1 MTITTDV
8 PGTVTG
14 NTATPWAVPT
24 WTSGPGRPRR
34 LFFTPANLTRFNTNW
49 SNPYCAPVL
58 TACINFQSLST
69 NAGIVQALYYLHTG
83 TGSYATAAYN
93 AVITVGFSANGY
105 GLFGF
110 GAHPGAFVLD
120 WCYDALTA
128 AQRANL
134 ITLLDGLVTQFE
146 SAVNGFQINNSFHE
160 HYKGLNDAWLIG
172 AIALQGEAGTTDRG
186 VKIRNASQNWLN
198 MFNEIFQDGVHCT
211 YQYQE
216 GYWFYYPILYEIAT
230 GQTLTDITFQ
240 KRRIE
245 MICAQMSGDGVGQH
259 PFDGD
264 QIEGPEGLLSSGSN
278 GVGTSGLRLI
288 IPQWLGYTM
297 GKYYAGRAGYF
308 NQVWQWL
315 GDWCNPTQGTG
326 QSPVIQGWS
335 YQQDSPG
342 WLGMMFY
349 DATIPKTAPE
359 SAGFPLNRSGSY
371 YRSASFRSAWT
382 AWNSSNIDV
391 KAWYLCRPTQAHS
404 AAVASGHVAVYRGKD
419 DLLPR
424 GGTYID
430 EGGTG
435 HGINMEEGW
444 LGQSYTRNTITFVPF
459 GSAAPDQQNA
469 GGIGAGTGQSPFSST
484 QSHNSL
490 TRLNA
495 TTDLTQ
501 FPYASLYDRTIH
513 YRNGEFT
520 LVDLPSS
527 GSGTYG
533 MVWSDITECWEYT
546 TTTGVVGAAPK
557 IQSCTRKIV
566 CIPGASPGQMQILIR
581 DQFAFV
587 PNAIQAIKWGW
598 FCRQQP
604 SVVSAYDPIQLL
616 GSTDPSVGG
625 MTFYGNPFTSAQIP
639 FTVESPWNTPI
650 LSTAVYTGITW
661 PASTG
666 FNYVTAWDDFSPGLY
681 TASATDP
688 TVTVT
693 YPSSWGNPGPTV
705 DVQMPAATFVGSI
718 STTTLTVSSVS
729 SGTVQIGMIV
739 LSSTN
744 SVTAG
749 TRILGQLTG
758 STGGTGTYT
767 VDTSQTRGSGTM
779 VFGVTGAV
787 GTDGEI
793 LVMNGAVCHNFW
805 VFTRTGLTT
814 GTADAYAYSNVLSDT
829 GWGVLSPF
837 HGQGINAAGSSE
849 LGGLLRQAVSDTGH
863 IPYALQLRVD
873 VAQNKTGFV
882 APAINGDGAAGTG
895 ITQTGQRLAI
905 TKGTGMPA
913 GLSALGQ
920 IIFTTLQNYGC
931 YVIDST
937 GGTYGFRA
945 NPLEYDAATL
955 TALDADCAAIIR
967 LLKRVT

>member
-1 MTITTDV
+1 MTVTTDV
-8 PGTVTG
+8 PGTVPG
-14 NTATPWAVPT
+14 NTATPWTIPAWV
-24 WTSGPGRPRR
+24 SGPGRPRR
-34 LFFTPANLTRFNTNW
+34 IFFTPANLTRFNTNW

-58 TACINFQSLST
+58 SANINFQSGNSN
-69 NAGIVQALYYLHTG
+69 NAIVYALYYLHTS
-83 TGSYATAAYN
+83 TGSYATTAYN
-93 AVITVGFSANGY
+93 LAITIGFQAQGY

-110 GAHPGAFVLD
+110 GAHPASFVLD

-134 ITLLDGLVTQFE
+134 IALLDPLVTQFE
-146 SAVNGFQINNSFHE
+146 TAAQGFANNNSFHE
-160 HYKGLNDAWLIG
+160 HYKGNNDAWLIG
-172 AIALQGEAGTTDRG
+172 AIALQGEAGATDRSI
-186 VKIRNASQNWLN
+186 KIRNASQNWLN
-198 MFNEIFQDGVHCT
+198 MINEVFQDGVHT
-211 YQYQE
+211 AYQYQE

-245 MICAQMSGDGVGQH
+245 MICRQMSGDGAGMH

-264 QIEGPEGLLSSGSN
+264 QIEGAEGQLSPGAN
-278 GVGTSGLRLI
+278 GVGSSTLRLI
-288 IPQWLGYTM
+288 TPQWLAYMM
-297 GKYYAGRAGYF
+297 GAYYAGRAGFF

-315 GDWCNPTQGTG
+315 GDYVNPQQGTG
-326 QSPVIQGWS
+326 QGSIVFGWS
-335 YQQDSPG
+335 YQQDTPS

-349 DATIPKTAPE
+349 DSTIPKTAPE
-359 SAGFPLNRSGSY
+359 AAGFPLNRSGAY
-371 YRSASFRSAWT
+371 YRSATFRT
-382 AWNSSNIDV
+382 AWNAWSSSNVDV
-391 KAWYLCRPTQAHS
+391 TAFYQCRPAQAHW
-404 AAVASGHVAVYRGKD
+404 AANSSGAVGVYRGKD

-444 LGQSYTRNTITFVPF
+444 LGQSYTRGTITFMPF
-459 GSAAPDQQNA
+459 GSSTPDAQSQ
-469 GGIGAGTGQSPFSST
+469 GGLTGGGGQGPPGSF
-484 QSHNSL
+484 QSHTSG
-490 TRLNA
+490 TRLNSA
-495 TTDLTQ
+495 TDLAQ
-501 FPYASLYDRTIH
+501 FPYASLYDKTIH

-520 LVDLPSS
+520 LTDLPSS
-527 GSGTYG
+527 GSGSYG

-546 TTTGVVGAAPK
+546 TTTGVVPGPPK
-557 IQSCTRKIV
+557 ITSCTRKIV

-581 DQFAFV
+581 DQFAFAT
-587 PNAIQAIKWGW
+587 NAIQAIKWGW
-598 FCRQQP
+598 FCRQLP
-604 SVVSAYDPIQLL
+604 SVVSSYTPIVLA
-616 GSTDPSVGG
+616 GSATDSTIGG
-625 MTFYGNPFTSAQIP
+625 MAFYGVPFTSAQIP
-639 FTVESPWNTPI
+639 FTAASPWNTLVP
-650 LSTAVYTGITW
+650 STAVYTSITW

-666 FNYVTAWDDFSPGLY
+666 FNYVTAWDDFSPGVYVANL
-681 TASATDP
+681 ATDP
-688 TVTVT
+688 VVTVT

-705 DVQMPAATFVGSI
+705 QVQLG
-718 STTTLTVSSVS
+718 
-729 SGTVQIGMIV
+729 
-739 LSSTN
+739 
-744 SVTAG
+744 AG
-749 TRILGQLTG
+749 I
-758 STGGTGTYT
+758 
-767 VDTSQTRGSGTM
+767 
-779 VFGVTGAV
+779 TGAA

-793 LVMNGAVCHNFW
+793 LILNGAVCHNFW
-805 VFTRTGLTT
+805 QFVRTGLN
-814 GTADAYAYSNVLSDT
+814 TATANGYAYSNVLSDT

-849 LGGLLRQAVSDTGH
+849 LGGLLRQGVSDTGQ

-905 TKGTGMPA
+905 TKGTAMPA

-920 IIFTTLQNYGC
+920 IIFVTLQNYGC

-945 NPLEYDAATL
+945 NPLDYDAPTL
-955 TALDADCAAIIR
+955 IALDADCAAIIR